1 MLFVVGLPAMLIE
14 LSAGQYARVGANKV
28 FGRMV
33 PAFKVRI
40 KKHIYTELFYNWYTL
55 IFGIPLA
62 LVSKLEAYKLD
73 LLLISRSHAL
83 VN

>member
-1 MLFVVGLPAMLIE
+1 MLIE

-40 KKHIYTELFYNWYTL
+40 KKNIHFILFYYWNTL

-62 LVSKLEAYKLD
+62 LVSKLEAYNLD